1 MGSGNVEADVGRP
14 RHGRGHTAH
23 VRCREGTV
31 TKSPQGQAVLRSQ
44 VVRILAIVVASVL
57 AAAPHAAADQ
67 RDDLQSKGEQLAK
80 EGRYGEAIEQFK
92 AADRIEP
99 RASHACLIA
108 LAYTRRELW
117 PQAELFLSLCHSRA
131 TAADPL
137 PSWVPEADQQ
147 LNDRLKSANVTAV
160 TIDVKPPAAKASVTV
175 SSFAPDEVFGPRTIH
190 LPPGTHV
197 IFAKAEGFEPKQ
209 VTLEIKD
216 KTPQRVVLD
225 LSATSTENTQLPPPI
240 EPVSKRPSRVG
251 LYLMAGGGVV
261 AALGVVSH
269 LGMAKT
275 RNTLDST
282 NDPAEYD
289 AKLPD
294 FTAARATTIA
304 CYAVGAGLL
313 VTGYFLRRS
322 AKKEAA
328 MQVTAVPLP
337 EGGGFVSLEWA
348 R

>member
-1 MGSGNVEADVGRP
+1 M
-14 RHGRGHTAH
+14 
-23 VRCREGTV
+23 
-31 TKSPQGQAVLRSQ
+31 LRSQ

-67 RDDLQSKGEQLAK
+67 RDDLQSRGEQLAK
-80 EGRYGEAIEQFK
+80 EGRFGEAIEQFK

-137 PSWVPEADQQ
+137 PEWVPQADQQ
-147 LNDRLKSANVTAV
+147 LTDRLKSANVTEV
-160 TIDVKPPAAKASVTV
+160 TIEVKPPTAKASVTV

-216 KTPQRVVLD
+216 KTPQRVVID
-225 LSATSTENTQLPPPI
+225 LSATATENMQLPPPV
-240 EPVSKRPSRVG
+240 EPASRKPSG
-251 LYLMAGGGVV
+251 AGTYLMIGGGVAATVGVLGHV
-261 AALGVVSH
+261 A
-269 LGMAKT
+269 MA
-275 RNTLDST
+275 RSRRTLVA
-282 NDPAEYD
+282 NDPDHANNQAAYD
-289 AKLPD
+289 AAFPD
-294 FTAARATTIA
+294 FQKWRVVAITG
-304 CYAVGAGLL
+304 YAVGAGLL
-313 VTGYFLRRS
+313 ITGYFLRRS
-322 AKKEAA
+322 ANSESG
-328 MQVTAVPLP
+328 MQVSAVPLP